1 MNRNFLASIIT
12 VVAVFTIIPIIPLV
26 IAFLAGIIL
35 KRRIDH
41 VPGNRAIDEQLL
53 RQSNGLETFE
63 ASQGSHEGNWQD
75 SETRRTKHIHK
86 ASVEYR

>member
-1 MNRNFLASIIT
+1 MNRNFLASIVT
-12 VVAVFTIIPIIPLV
+12 VVAVFTVIPIIPLV

-41 VPGNRAIDEQLL
+41 VPGNRTVNDELL
-53 RQSNGLETFE
+53 RQSNGLEAFE
-63 ASQGSHEGNWQD
+63 ASQASHEGHWENSQ
-75 SETRRTKHIHK
+75 TRRTKHIHE